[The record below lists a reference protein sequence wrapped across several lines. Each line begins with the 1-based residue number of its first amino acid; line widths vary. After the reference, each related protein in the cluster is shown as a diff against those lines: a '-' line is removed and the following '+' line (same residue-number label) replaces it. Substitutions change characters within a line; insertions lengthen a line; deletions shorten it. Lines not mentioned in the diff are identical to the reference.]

1 MVDML
6 KNLGKIGSALFA
18 VQLQLK
24 VKFIFCCNVLLTLV
38 KEFFY
43 KINKLWNR
51 TSFSSNFIARN
62 RFQLF
67 YLFNDNNVHSLKL
80 FIKYVRNISDIRDN
94 LK

>member
-1 MVDML
+1 ML
-6 KNLGKIGSALFA
+6 KKSRQDRVCTVCSTASVESEVHF
-18 VQLQLK
+18 
-24 VKFIFCCNVLLTLV
+24 LLECPAYTREREEL
-38 KEFFY
+38 FY

-67 YLFNDNNVHSLKL
+67 YLFYDNNVHSSKL
-80 FIKYVRNISDIRDN
+80 FIKYIRNISAIHEN